1 MVEVG
6 QTIGVYQIES
16 LLGTGGMATV
26 YRAYH
31 PSLDRY
37 VALKVMHPMFQQDD
51 GFLSRFTR
59 EARIVGKL
67 EHSNIVPIYDFN
79 ENNGQPYLVM
89 KYIDGKTL
97 KQVIEETPPTLQ
109 RILQIIRQVASALDY
124 AHQHGVLHRDVKPSN
139 VLLTHDNQI
148 YLADFGLARLVQA
161 GDSTM
166 SAGMIVGTPNYISP
180 EQAYGETE
188 VTAESDLYNLAVMLY
203 EMVVG
208 RLPFVA
214 NSPMATIHKHIYEI
228 PPTPSSLNPELPPL
242 VDAVLLKGLEKN
254 PADRY
259 HRAGE
264 LAHAFEHAIEASGL
278 RALSPERSQIKPKH
292 RHPDSTVTAPTINPQ
307 QPLSVVLPPD
317 KPKQQPSKRPVFL
330 LDDEQKWSHLPM
342 EEILRRR
349 LKNQRGR
356 VFGLLGHALPYVVVN
371 TTMIIG
377 SLIQNDFSLY
387 MLIAPL
393 AWGAG
398 LAAHATA
405 TYFSTGHMIKKIYTR
420 FENDMQALYGGN
432 WLYTMEEKILQDH
445 WKATQDL
452 FHHQLMDFAIHA
464 AVYLFINL
472 MMWNIWL
479 ATVLEDGF
487 YVMWPLFPGLGW
499 GMGLLA
505 HGFYT
510 FYSKQPSTDRK
521 QLQAEVEFMSGF
533 GSSGQLEKPKHVAV
547 PPLSQGGIRLTADG
561 ELTDSMVT
569 EFSDDFQQ
577 NRQR

>member
-6 QTIGVYQIES
+6 QTIGVYHIES

-31 PSLDRY
+31 PALDRY
-37 VALKVMHPMFQQDD
+37 VALKVMHPMFQEDK

-67 EHSNIVPIYDFN
+67 EHPNIVPIYDFN

-97 KQVIEETPPTLQ
+97 KQVMEETPPTLQ
-109 RILQIIRQVASALDY
+109 RILQIIRQVATALDY

-139 VLLTHDNQI
+139 VLITHDHQI

-180 EQAYGETE
+180 EQAYGEVE
-188 VTAESDLYNLAVMLY
+188 VGAESDLYNLAVMLY
-203 EMVVG
+203 ELVVG
-208 RLPFVA
+208 QLPFVA

-228 PPTPSSLNPELPPL
+228 PSTPSSLNEELPPL

-259 HRAGE
+259 HRASE
-264 LAHAFEHAIEASGL
+264 LAQAFEHAIEASGL

-292 RHPDSTVTAPTINPQ
+292 RHPDSTVTAPPLNQQ
-307 QPLSVVLPPD
+307 QPLSVVLTTD

-330 LDDEQKWSHLPM
+330 LDDEQQWSHLPM

-349 LKNQRGR
+349 LKNQRDHIL
-356 VFGLLGHALPYVVVN
+356 GLLGHTLPYIVVN
-371 TTMIIG
+371 SIMVIA
-377 SLIQNDFSLY
+377 SLAEGDWSLY
-387 MLIAPL
+387 ILITPL

-398 LAAHATA
+398 LAAHATS
-405 TYFSTGHMIKKIYTR
+405 TYFGQGHMIKRMYAR
-420 FENDMQALYGGN
+420 FESEMQTLYGVN
-432 WLYTMEEKILQDH
+432 WLYTMEEKVLQDH
-445 WKATQDL
+445 WKVTQEL
-452 FHHQLMDFAIHA
+452 FNQMMGFAIHA
-464 AVYLFINL
+464 AVFLFINL
-472 MMWNIWL
+472 MMWDIWVASAL
-479 ATVLEDGF
+479 KDGF

-505 HGFYT
+505 HGFHT
-510 FYSKQPSTDRK
+510 FYSKQPTTDRK
-521 QLQAEVEFMSGF
+521 QLEAEVEFMSGF
-533 GSSGQLEKPKHVAV
+533 GSSGQLEKPKHIAV

-569 EFSDDFQQ
+569 EFSDDLQQ
-577 NRQR
+577 NHQR